1 MERLKSIAIIVLY
14 IIIPLIMFASGAIG
28 GIKARKNYD
37 GGLLGKS
44 FSQFAGGAGTF
55 GLGVPISHWLLNGF
69 PKDFQNPYVFS
80 IGMGALILILFYF
93 SLVKDII
100 DDISFWFWWNNRLN
114 EEMKNTD
121 GNK

>member
-44 FSQFAGGAGTF
+44 FSRFAGGAGTF

-69 PKDFQNPYVFS
+69 PEDFQDSYGFS
-80 IGMGALILILFYF
+80 IGIGVLILILFYF

-100 DDISFWFWWNNRLN
+100 DDISFWFWWKNRFN
-114 EEMKNTD
+114 EKNENTD
-121 GNK
+121 DSK